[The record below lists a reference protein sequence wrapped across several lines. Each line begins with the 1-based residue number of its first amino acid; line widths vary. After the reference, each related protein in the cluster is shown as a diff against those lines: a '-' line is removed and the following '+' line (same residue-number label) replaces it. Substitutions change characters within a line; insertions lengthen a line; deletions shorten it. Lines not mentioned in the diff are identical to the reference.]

1 MTEVGAKLRQERIR
15 RKISL
20 EQVQEDTKIRR
31 IYLTA
36 LENDEFTK
44 LPPKVYAIGF
54 MKRYSSYLG
63 FSSEEQKELIETF
76 KAVAFP
82 EEEILMEEPQFARS
96 PSESLQRRRIN
107 PWIAVLIVVLLVL
120 ITVAGKYLMGRLGN
134 SPAVVVPPQLPNDE
148 QLEPLVPSD
157 QDEESEVQVNPTEV
171 IIDFEVN
178 MGASCWLTVVVDGNN
193 HYTGTLYSEEKKT
206 FTGKESV
213 RFRAGN
219 AGAIVLIVNGEK
231 KDILGNFGQV
241 VEVEC
246 KLVRGIDGENTVEYR
261 IY

>member
-1 MTEVGAKLRQERIR
+1 MAEVGEKLRLERIR

-54 MKRYSSYLG
+54 VKRYSSYLG

-82 EEEILMEEPQFARS
+82 EEEILMEEAQFARS
-96 PSESLQRRRIN
+96 TSESLQRRRVN

-120 ITVAGKYLMGRLGN
+120 ITVAGKYLIGRLGS
-134 SPAVVVPPQLPNDE
+134 SPVVVVPPQLPNEE
-148 QLEPLVPSD
+148 QMEPLVPSD
-157 QDEESEVQVNPTEV
+157 QSAEPEFQINPTEV
-171 IIDFEVN
+171 IIAFEVN
-178 MGASCWLTVVVDGNN
+178 KGASCWITVAIDGIN
-193 HYTGTLYSEEKKT
+193 HYTGTLYSEEKRT

-219 AGAIVLIVNGEK
+219 AGAIVLIVDGEK
-231 KDILGNFGQV
+231 KDILGNIGQV

-246 KLVRGIDGENTVEYR
+246 TLVRGTDGENTVEYR